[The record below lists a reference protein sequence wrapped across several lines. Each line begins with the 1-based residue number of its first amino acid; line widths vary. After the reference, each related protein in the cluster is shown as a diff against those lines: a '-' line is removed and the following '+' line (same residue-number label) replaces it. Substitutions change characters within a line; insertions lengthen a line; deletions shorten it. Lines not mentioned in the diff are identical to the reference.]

1 MIRSLVKS
9 AFQTGCL
16 SVASEGLIGQVL
28 ANKGYQS
35 ADLDALLTLYN
46 ALNAG
51 QIQREARGM
60 VTQTLAEYGQSR
72 PGIMN
77 LTDIRDWS
85 SIMYS

>member
-35 ADLDALLTLYN
+35 ADLDALATLYN
-46 ALNAG
+46 ALNSG
-51 QIQREARGM
+51 QIQREARGS
-60 VTQTLAEYGQSR
+60 VTRSLMDYGQISLR
-72 PGIMN
+72 GSHAIPIPC
-77 LTDIRDWS
+77 
-85 SIMYS
+85 